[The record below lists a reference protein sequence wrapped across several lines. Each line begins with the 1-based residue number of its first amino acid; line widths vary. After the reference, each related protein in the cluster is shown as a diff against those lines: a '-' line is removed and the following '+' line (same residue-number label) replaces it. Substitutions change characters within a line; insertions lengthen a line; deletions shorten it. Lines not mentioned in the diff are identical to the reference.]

1 MQEESSNMVPNS
13 DFLDNNKPLNIAI
26 VSPYDFSYPGGV
38 TNHVENLYSQLKK
51 RGHSVKIAAPSSL
64 NSNTLDDPDFIAIG
78 KPISIPTA
86 GSVARITLSLRLGK
100 NVQDFISS
108 KRFDIVHIHEPVSPT
123 LPLTFLRLVEDSALV
138 GTFHAYAKRRTS
150 LSLSRFILR
159 KWASKLHKRIAVS
172 EAAHEY
178 IDRYLPGDYEII
190 PNGVDLEKFSKN
202 SINPEKF
209 NDGKI
214 NILFQGRMEKRKGFN
229 HLLKAYSNIKW
240 TYPNSR
246 IIVVGPGNIDREGR
260 QIIAERGL
268 TDINFVGFVPE
279 EDLPGYY
286 QAADI
291 FCSPATGD
299 ESQGIVL
306 LQSMA
311 AGTPVLASSI
321 AGYKTVITNNKDG
334 ILIDPLN
341 ESIFS
346 SALLNLVENKTL
358 RRTLSSQGLKTIEK
372 YDWNVV
378 TEKILTVYKE
388 AILKKKNPN

>member
-1 MQEESSNMVPNS
+1 MSS
-13 DFLDNNKPLNIAI
+13 
-26 VSPYDFSYPGGV
+26 
-38 TNHVENLYSQLKK
+38 
-51 RGHSVKIAAPSSL
+51 
-64 NSNTLDDPDFIAIG
+64 
-78 KPISIPTA
+78 
-86 GSVARITLSLRLGK
+86 RLGL
-100 NVQDFISS
+100 VIG
-108 KRFDIVHIHEPVSPT
+108 V
-123 LPLTFLRLVEDSALV
+123 PLFAII
-138 GTFHAYAKRRTS
+138 
-150 LSLSRFILR
+150 ILIMMLIG
-159 KWASKLHKRIAVS
+159 ASKDSLEAPTVTESS
-172 EAAHEY
+172 EAAKEQ
-178 IDRYLPGDYEII
+178 
-190 PNGVDLEKFSKN
+190 LESV
-202 SINPEKF
+202 
-209 NDGKI
+209 
-214 NILFQGRMEKRKGFN
+214 
-229 HLLKAYSNIKW
+229 
-240 TYPNSR
+240 
-246 IIVVGPGNIDREGR
+246 VVGTTVEGR

-334 ILIDPLN
+334 ILIDPLS

-346 SALLNLVENKTL
+346 SALLNLVKNKTL
-358 RRTLSSQGLKTIEK
+358 RRTLSSEGLKTIEK